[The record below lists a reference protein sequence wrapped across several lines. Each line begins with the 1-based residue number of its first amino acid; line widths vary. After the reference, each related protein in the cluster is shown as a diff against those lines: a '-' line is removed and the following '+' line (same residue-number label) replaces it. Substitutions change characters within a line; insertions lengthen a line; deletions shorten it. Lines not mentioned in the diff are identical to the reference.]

1 MENKEKYWFK
11 TWLLYLTVLLCL
23 GGITGSVTAASRY
36 IDEVGL
42 LSAAEGQELRA
53 RLDQVSEAHQFDVV
67 VAVVQDLDWREA
79 HLYAADLF
87 EERGFGYGPGRDGA
101 ILLLAMEDRDF
112 GFAALGSGLTAFTP
126 AGQQYLDKLF
136 LPDLKADRYY
146 QAFLAFA
153 HGVDDFLTM
162 AKAGTPY
169 DSGSIPLLPSERR
182 SYQIKALGISLVAA
196 LLAALIT
203 AQYHKAKLKSVRE
216 EEYAHSYIR
225 EGSMVL
231 QNKRDI
237 FLYRHT
243 TRTRR
248 EPKSKGGKSFTTSSG
263 RKATGH
269 SGKF

>member
-23 GGITGSVTAASRY
+23 GITGSVTAASRY

-216 EEYAHSYIR
+216 ENMPIVTSGKAYGAAK
-225 EGSMVL
+225 
-231 QNKRDI
+231 QRDI